1 MPYEYPA
8 IFTRQRITS
17 EIGPIV
23 ATFAAPVGDLLEW
36 TTIQQISVGG
46 PGHQRIK
53 NEAKIRAISRFLR
66 LDERNSI
73 PTALIVAIRG
83 VQNIDP
89 NEFGACTTLLIPDT
103 EEPPGLVIDGQHRL
117 FGISE
122 FDPTMRIN
130 VVALINPNEDEI
142 VFQFLVINNKATKVT
157 TDHVKLLGL
166 NYEESALS
174 ERLKTARL
182 TLSRHASL
190 VGIVDGS
197 EDSPFFHAVIWP
209 IEEEEGG
216 DRTYLVLPA
225 AIEQAIAV
233 IAQKNLPDLADE
245 DALLEFFFALWTVV
259 KETWNELWVPESPLL
274 GKVGVVTLTSF
285 IIDDL
290 TPLVDR
296 GDIDISNP
304 DTVREEVQK
313 ILATLTPEFWTSEWS
328 ARSLDTS
335 AGRQLVV
342 DALIQIR
349 RNNRRDIPWYTDVQ
363 LVATP
368 DTA

>member
-8 IFTRQRITS
+8 IFTRQRTTS
-17 EIGPIV
+17 ESGSIV
-23 ATFAAPVGDLLEW
+23 ATFAAPVGDLLNW
-36 TTIQQISVGG
+36 TTIQQISIGG

-53 NEAKIRAISRFLR
+53 NEAKVRAISRFLR

-83 VQNIDP
+83 VQEVEATELNT
-89 NEFGACTTLLIPDT
+89 CTTLVIPDT
-103 EEPPGLVIDGQHRL
+103 EQPPGLVIDGQHRL

-122 FDPTMRIN
+122 FDPMMRIN
-130 VVALINPNEDEI
+130 VVALINPSEDEI

-190 VGIVDGS
+190 VGVVDGA
-197 EDSPFFHAVIWP
+197 EDSPFYHSVIWP
-209 IEEEEGG
+209 VEEEEGA
-216 DRTYLVLPA
+216 DRANLVLPA
-225 AIEQAIAV
+225 AIEQSIAV
-233 IAQKNLPDLADE
+233 IAQKNLPDLVDE
-245 DALLEFFFALWTVV
+245 DALLEFFFTLWFAV
-259 KETWNELWVPESPLL
+259 KETWATLWVPDSPLL
-274 GKVGVVTLTSF
+274 GKVGVVTLTTF

-290 TPLVDR
+290 TPLADR

-304 DTVREEVQK
+304 DVVGEEVQK
-313 ILATLTPEFWTSEWS
+313 ILATLSPAFWTSEWS
-328 ARSLDTS
+328 AKSLDTS